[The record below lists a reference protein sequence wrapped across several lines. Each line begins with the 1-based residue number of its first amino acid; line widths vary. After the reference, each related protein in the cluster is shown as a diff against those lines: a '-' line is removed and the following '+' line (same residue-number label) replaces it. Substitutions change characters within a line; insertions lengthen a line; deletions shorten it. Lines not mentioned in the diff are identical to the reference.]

1 MIPLYGQRRSR
12 GVVVRSMSAIA
23 IMLDET
29 PEMVLGKLLGGEG
42 VPRVVHVAPSTH
54 AVVAQLEGVPE
65 RLPPVDLDQLRV
77 EQAGTRKPAVELR
90 DREAGVLR
98 VVDERRVPATGQA
111 RARTADA
118 ELAWRSARAALEAAG
133 AVRRRHL
140 RPP

>member
-12 GVVVRSMSAIA
+12 VVVVRSISAIA
-23 IMLDET
+23 AMRDET

-65 RLPPVDLDQLRV
+65 RLPPLDLEQLRV

-90 DREAGVLR
+90 DREAGVLG
-98 VVDERRVPATGQA
+98 VVDERRAPGSAFA
-111 RARTADA
+111 RQRNGK
-118 ELAWRSARAALEAAG
+118 SSG
-133 AVRRRHL
+133 NIV
-140 RPP
+140 